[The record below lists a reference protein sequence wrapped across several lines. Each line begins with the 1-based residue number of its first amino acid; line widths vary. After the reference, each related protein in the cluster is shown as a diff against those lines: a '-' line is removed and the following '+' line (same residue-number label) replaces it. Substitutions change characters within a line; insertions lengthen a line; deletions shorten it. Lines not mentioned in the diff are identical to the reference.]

1 MSSATDRPVTVLVYP
16 RESNPYQPLLYAALT
31 AENPQYRIVDVPAP
45 RGTRRVLLHPFV
57 AAWSLITHAITDRRR
72 ILHIHWM
79 YAFKLPGPPKIAL
92 RAALASSLT
101 FLFLAKALRYRIV
114 WTVHNVLPHQ
124 TITSNDLL
132 VRRRLARV
140 ADAVIVHSTSTLPA
154 LAAAGIP
161 VRDATVI
168 PHPSYVGRYPAGAS
182 RAASRSSLDLP
193 PDAAVCLFFGRIEPY
208 KNVPAL
214 ISAFSVVAADTP
226 SAYLVVAGACKDPAL
241 RAELTAMLSSVDHAT
256 SALRRISDDELGDFF
271 AAADVVACP
280 FLDVTTS
287 GSAMLALSFGV
298 PIVAPRIGALADL
311 PDDVGFFYS
320 ATDTEGLSRTL
331 AHALSSPDEV
341 ATAARRASDYA
352 ASMTWARAAA
362 ATEAVYQRVLGS
374 SAD

>member
-31 AENPQYRIVDVPAP
+31 AANPHYRIVNIPAP

-57 AAWSLITHAITDRRR
+57 AAWSLIAHAIADRRR

-79 YAFKLPGPPKIAL
+79 YAFKLPGNPQIAS
-92 RAALASSLT
+92 RAAFASSMT
-101 FLFLAKALRYRIV
+101 FLFLAKLLRYRIV

-124 TITSNDLL
+124 TITSNDLAVRRKL
-132 VRRRLARV
+132 VRI

-161 VRDATVI
+161 VTEATVI
-168 PHPSYVGRYPAGAS
+168 SHPSYVGRYPSGATRSAS
-182 RAASRSSLDLP
+182 RESLGVP
-193 PDAAVCLFFGRIEPY
+193 ADAAVCLFFGRIEPY

-214 ISAFSVVAADTP
+214 ISAFSVVAAAQP
-226 SAYLVVAGACKDPAL
+226 GAYLVVAGACKDPAL
-241 RAELTAMLSSVDHAT
+241 RAELTTMLASVDRAK
-256 SALRRISDDELGDFF
+256 SELRRINDDELGSFF

-320 ATDTEGLSRTL
+320 ATDADGLSRTL
-331 AHALSSPDEV
+331 ARALNSPDDV
-341 ATAARRASDYA
+341 AKAAARAHEYA

-362 ATEAVYQRVLGS
+362 ATDAVYQRLLGS
-374 SAD
+374 AE

>member
-16 RESNPYQPLLYAALT
+16 RESNPYQPLLYSALVDGST
-31 AENPQYRIVDVPAP
+31 RYRIVDIRAP
-45 RGTRRVLLHPFV
+45 RGTRRVLLHPFS
-57 AAWSLITHAITDRRR
+57 AASSLIAHAFTSRRR

-79 YAFKLPGPPKIAL
+79 YAFRLPGNRAVAS
-92 RAALASSLT
+92 RAAFASSMT
-101 FLFLAKALRYRIV
+101 FLSLAKLLRYRIV
-114 WTVHNVLPHQ
+114 WTVHNVLPHEP
-124 TITSNDLL
+124 ITSNDLL
-132 VRRRLARV
+132 IRRRLARI

-168 PHPSYVGRYPAGAS
+168 PHPSYVGRYPSGASRSAS
-182 RAASRSSLDLP
+182 RAALGVP
-193 PDAAVCLFFGRIEPY
+193 ADAAACLFFGRIEPY

-214 ISAFSVVAADTP
+214 ISAFTVVAAAQPD
-226 SAYLVVAGACKDPAL
+226 AFLVVAGACKDPAL
-241 RAELTAMLSSVDHAT
+241 RSELTTMLSSVDRAT
-256 SALRRISDDELGDFF
+256 SALRRISDDELGSFF

-311 PDDVGFFYS
+311 PDDVGFFYEPTS
-320 ATDTEGLSRTL
+320 PDGLSRAL
-331 AHALSSPDEV
+331 AHALSSPDDV
-341 ATAARRASDYA
+341 AKAAHRARDYA

-362 ATEAVYQRVLGS
+362 ATDAVYQHVL
-374 SAD
+374 AL

>member
-1 MSSATDRPVTVLVYP
+1 MSSAAQRTVTVLVYP
-16 RESNPYQPLLYAALT
+16 RESNPYQPLLYAALSSDT
-31 AENPQYRIVDVPAP
+31 TRYRVVDIPAP
-45 RGTRRVLLHPFV
+45 RGTLRVLLHPF
-57 AAWSLITHAITDRRR
+57 AAASTLIAHAITDRRR

-79 YAFKLPGPPKIAL
+79 YSFRLPGPPKVAS

-101 FLFLAKALRYRIV
+101 FLFLAKALRYRVV

-124 TITSNDLL
+124 SITSNDLL
-132 VRRRLARV
+132 VRRRLAGI

-161 VRDATVI
+161 VTDATVI
-168 PHPSYVGRYPAGAS
+168 AHPSYVGRYPSGATRSAS
-182 RAASRSSLDLP
+182 RESLGVPAS
-193 PDAAVCLFFGRIEPY
+193 AAVCLFFGRIEPY

-214 ISAFSVVAADTP
+214 ISAFSVVASENPDAF
-226 SAYLVVAGACKDPAL
+226 LVVAGACKDPTL
-241 RAELTAMLSSVDHAT
+241 RAELTSTLSSVERAT
-256 SALRRISDDELGDFF
+256 SALRRISDDELGNFF

-311 PDDVGFFYS
+311 PDDVGFFYEP
-320 ATDTEGLSRTL
+320 TEPDGLARTL
-331 AHALSSPDEV
+331 ARALSSPDDV
-341 ATAARRASDYA
+341 AKAADRARDYA

-362 ATEAVYQRVLGS
+362 ATEAVYQRVL
-374 SAD
+374 AP